1 MDREIRG
8 VWRKVWLNPPKAF
21 VDLGSA
27 VAQQGP
33 AATAGDFARD
43 LGQTPDDY
51 GELVDAV
58 AEMNRALAAQRAP

>member
-8 VWRKVWLNPPKAF
+8 VWRKAWLNPPKAF
-21 VDLGSA
+21 VDLGS
-27 VAQQGP
+27 VVVQQGP
-33 AATAGDFARD
+33 AATASDFARD
-43 LGQTPDDY
+43 LGQAPDGY